1 MHTLNFDQVVE
12 AVQAALKENNWA
24 QAEEFL
30 WPALDQR
37 PHYPIL
43 WFFAGVVLA
52 TKGVQAVALEC
63 FKKSYALEPHPAI
76 WSNMGAALRQMQDV
90 EGCRRILEV
99 GLEHAPDEP
108 HILANLCGSYVNEG
122 NPEPGIA
129 YGERVADDPDAGPAC
144 KFNLALLHL
153 EAGHYDR
160 GFDLYAVGNHR
171 LRETR
176 TYTPDPP
183 VLTRELHTQ
192 LVAA

>member
-1 MHTLNFDQVVE
+1 LHTLNFDQVID
-12 AVQAALKENNWA
+12 ALQGALAQQDIA
-24 QAEEFL
+24 QAEELL

-43 WFFAGVVLA
+43 WFFAGVVLS

-76 WSNMGAALRQMQDV
+76 WSNMGAAVRQMQDV
-90 EGCRRILEV
+90 EQSRRIFEL
-99 GLEHAPDEP
+99 GLEHVPDEP

-129 YGERVADDPDAGPAC
+129 YGERVMNDPEAGPAC

-153 EAGHYDR
+153 EAGHFDR
-160 GFDLYAVGNHR
+160 GFDLYAAGSHR
-171 LRETR
+171 LREVKA
-176 TYTPDPP
+176 YNPDPP
-183 VLTRELHTQ
+183 VLTPELHQ
-192 LVAA
+192 RLAA